1 MNAHGKSF
9 WARRKRLYSE
19 IASAKRD
26 RDDFCRTLVCLRR
39 RLPTDLSN
47 RVVRVAV

>member
-1 MNAHGKSF
+1 MNAHEKTF
-9 WARRKRLYSE
+9 WARHKRLCSE

-26 RDDFCRTLVCLRR
+26 RDDFCRVLVCLRR

-47 RVVRVAV
+47 RVLRMAV